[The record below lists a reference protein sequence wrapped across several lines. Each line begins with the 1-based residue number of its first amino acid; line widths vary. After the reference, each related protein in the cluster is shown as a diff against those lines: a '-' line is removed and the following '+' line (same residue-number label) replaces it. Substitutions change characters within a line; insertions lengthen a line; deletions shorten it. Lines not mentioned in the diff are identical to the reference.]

1 MTAMRRSRLATLVTS
16 AALVLAAAAC
26 APPEL
31 GTDDEVTV
39 EPTGPD
45 LNAPDPRKGAL
56 VDALEALDATLEAAN
71 GALREAASAPDLIT
85 SRAAAER
92 AVHLLSADPDLGGD
106 LDGDGAV
113 ATPQAPPLFPGPT
126 ERLDDGEDYGDAF
139 SRTLTAARAAGA
151 AGGDVVDLLRD
162 PVAGDIGV
170 WQQDAGGVLESIR
183 DAIAAGSLE
192 EIEVAVAELA
202 GEGTRGLAWALAAV
216 RSSELEAVHA
226 FADRG
231 AAHLDLIRSAIDAVE
246 VT

>member
-1 MTAMRRSRLATLVTS
+1 MRPLPLAPLLTTAILVVT
-16 AALVLAAAAC
+16 AASC

-31 GTDDEVTV
+31 GTDDDVTV

-45 LNAPDPRKGAL
+45 LDAPDPRKGVL
-56 VDALEALDATLEAAN
+56 VDAVEALDAAVEAAH
-71 GALREAASAPDLIT
+71 GALQEAASSPDVAAA
-85 SRAAAER
+85 RAAAER

-106 LDGDGAV
+106 LDGDGAA

-126 ERLDDGEDYGDAF
+126 ERLDDGEDYGDVF

-151 AGGDVVDLLRD
+151 VGGDVVDLLRD

-183 DAIAAGSLE
+183 DATEAGSLE
-192 EIEVAVAELA
+192 EVEAAVAELA
-202 GEGTRGLAWALAAV
+202 GEGTRALAWALAAV
-216 RSSELEAVHA
+216 RSSDLDTLHA
-226 FADRG
+226 YAERG

-246 VT
+246 IA